1 MKRLFSI
8 LLGGLLLSATL
19 AASAAGDR
27 TPSSTSPPIIT
38 WRAPAFY
45 TSPHSGRTALTD
57 AASPMPY
64 IPLVPCREY
73 DSRGSTKLVEA
84 TPRTVTLS
92 AAPCGVPA
100 TAVAVAVNITVFNI
114 SGGSGNGVFKVDTVS
129 PPVTA
134 WINYPSTETQRGNA
148 GVLSTF
154 GAAAIVVAVYQSGG
168 SVDFTVDVFGYYS
181 ATPANTA
188 DTFTVINTS
197 GVGAIHGLSTN
208 SNGVWGE
215 STNWDGVYALGGR
228 FGVNASGASQGVV
241 GVATGATGVQF
252 GLNGAIVSTTAGAAG
267 VLGQAAGGPPVNY
280 AQNVGTSLGVFGVA
294 KGSTYAVVGVSNP
307 AGWAGHFITQDPT
320 TGNLLSEVLLA
331 PNSSIAAAFYGN
343 VSITSS
349 AGGAGTLNVLGFITK
364 AGGGFKIDDPLDPEN
379 KYLYHSFVESP
390 DMMNIYNGIIEL
402 DALGEAIVQL
412 PAYFEALNKDFRYQ
426 LTSIGQS
433 QPNLYV
439 ADEIQNL
446 QFRIAGGKPHAK
458 ASWQVTGVRQD
469 PVANANRYI
478 SEVAKEPEAKG
489 YYLHTA
495 AYKQPADKDLTR
507 RMMEVQ
513 KAREIEKARNESS
526 Q

>member
-8 LLGGLLLSATL
+8 LSGLLFLSATFT
-19 AASAAGDR
+19 ASAVGDR
-27 TPSSTSPPIIT
+27 TGPPIIS
-38 WRAPAFY
+38 WQPPAFY

-64 IPLVPCREY
+64 IPVTPCRQY
-73 DSRGSTKLVEA
+73 DSRSTTALA
-84 TPRTVTLS
+84 NNTTQTVTLS
-92 AAPCGVPA
+92 GAPCGIPT

-114 SGGSGNGVFKVDTVS
+114 TGAGSNGVFKVGTVS
-129 PPVTA
+129 PPTSA
-134 WINYPSTETQRGNA
+134 WINYPSYETQRANA
-148 GVLSTF
+148 GVLSTT
-154 GAAAIVVAVYQSGG
+154 GAAAIFVQVNQGAG
-168 SVDFTVDVFGYYS
+168 SVDFVVDVFGYYGS
-181 ATPANTA
+181 TPADTA
-188 DTFTVINTS
+188 DTFTVINTA

-228 FGVNASGASQGVV
+228 FGVNARGASQGVV

-252 GLNGAIVSTTAGAAG
+252 GLNGAIVSTALGSAG
-267 VLGQAAGGPPVNY
+267 VLGQAAGGLPVNY
-280 AQNVGTSLGVFGVA
+280 AQNISVTTGVLGGT
-294 KGSTYAVVGVSNP
+294 KGGYAVVGVSNP

-320 TGNLLSEVLLA
+320 TGNLLSEAFLA
-331 PNSSIAAAFYGN
+331 PNTSIAAAFYGN
-343 VSITSS
+343 VMISS
-349 AGGAGTLNVLGFITK
+349 SPGGTGTLSVAGFITK

-390 DMMNIYNGIIEL
+390 DMMNIYNGIVEL
-402 DALGEAIVQL
+402 DALGEAIVTL

-426 LTSIGQS
+426 LTSIGRS

-489 YYLHTA
+489 YYLHPA
-495 AYKQPADKDLTR
+495 AYKQSADKDLSH

-513 KAREIEKARNESS
+513 KVREIEKARNESS